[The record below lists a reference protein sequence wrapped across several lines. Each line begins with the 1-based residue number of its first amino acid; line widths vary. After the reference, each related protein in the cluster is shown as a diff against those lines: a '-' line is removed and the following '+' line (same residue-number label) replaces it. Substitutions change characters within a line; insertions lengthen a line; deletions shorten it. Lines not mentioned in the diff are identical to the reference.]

1 MALPSTGGG
10 LAADIGGTNVRFA
23 RVACGEDGRP
33 VLSDERVLAGADFPD
48 LESCLA
54 AYLGDDRPTRAVFGI
69 AGSVGGDRIRLT
81 NRDWSFSV
89 RDLEQRFGF
98 QRLEVVN
105 DFAAIAYAVPALGPD
120 DWRPLP
126 GPAWPA
132 VLPDRVSVIGPGT
145 GLGVA
150 MLVDRGARVVST
162 EAGHTT
168 FAPADRDDLLLLEHL
183 LRTRDHVS
191 RETLLSGRGIE
202 TLYQA
207 LAEMES
213 RPAPSKT
220 AAEIVA
226 AAPREDLA
234 RRTIERFADLLA
246 SALGDLALAQG
257 AQAVAVAGGI
267 PPRIA
272 DHLQTARFRARFEA
286 RGPAAADMARVPVA
300 LIVRP
305 EPGLLGAARRLVSSQ
320 AAGL

>member
-1 MALPSTGGG
+1 MALSDRGGG
-10 LAADIGGTNVRFA
+10 LAADVGGTNVRFA
-23 RVACGEDGRP
+23 RVTSDESGRP
-33 VLSDERVLAGADFPD
+33 VLSDERVLAGADFRD
-48 LESCLA
+48 FESCLE
-54 AYLGDDRPTRAVFGI
+54 AYLGGDRPARAVFGI
-69 AGSVGGDRIRLT
+69 AGSVGGGRIRLT

-89 RDLEQRFGF
+89 EDLEQRFGL
-98 QRLEVVN
+98 QSLEIIN
-105 DFAAIAYAVPALGPD
+105 DFAAIAYAVPVLEAD

-132 VLPDRVSVIGPGT
+132 ALPDRVSVIGPGT

-150 MLVDRGARVVST
+150 MLVDGGARVVPT

-168 FAPADRDDLLLLEHL
+168 FAPADRDDLALLDHL

-202 TLYQA
+202 TLYQT
-207 LAEMES
+207 LAAMDGRATPS
-213 RPAPSKT
+213 RT

-226 AAPREDLA
+226 AATGEDLA

-257 AQAVAVAGGI
+257 AQAVVVAGGI

-272 DHLQTARFRARFEA
+272 GHLETPRFRARFEA
-286 RGPAAADMARVPVA
+286 RGPAAGDMARIPIA
-300 LIVRP
+300 LIARP
-305 EPGLLGAARRLVSSQ
+305 EPGLLGAARRLVSSW
-320 AAGL
+320 AADL